1 MVQSRLTA
9 ASLRKPW
16 KLDRQ
21 KLLVTQASLLCGWS
35 PGGKASPAG
44 DTGAWAP
51 AKQFFPSSNR
61 TREGGGLRPPL
72 PLRSSPAAPTMLD
85 SSAAEQVTRL
95 TLKLLGQK
103 LEQERQNMEGVPEG
117 LHLEPGN
124 EDRPDDALQT
134 ALKRR
139 RDLLQRLREQH
150 LLDELSRAQ
159 AWNRATRGALGSAL
173 PPELPPTGI
182 LPAASP
188 SPLAPDP
195 PRIILPTHQE
205 PPPRTEGSTGG
216 RCCGPPIF
224 LIPNTST
231 LIVYLSGPVMLQ
243 VSLSAPVTPGR
254 GSTTQEYTPGS
265 CTVYRQTQSLPQGP
279 ARCTDTLRACPGEPQ
294 HVQTDSEPA
303 PGPTRCTDR
312 LRARPGELHRVQT
325 DSGHTLGTRTVYRQ
339 TQGTPRGPAPCID
352 RLRACP
358 GDMHSVQ
365 TQGTPR
371 GAAPCTDTL
380 RACPGDLHSVDTR
393 VLWSYNMLY
402 HFNKYEKQKLS
413 SGSPCLPAD
422 MVELLL
428 LQSAQ
433 VHQLVLQNWML
444 KALPPALQ
452 DPPCVLPGVPRAARP
467 RLPVVHH
474 HHHHHAAWPPGAATV
489 LQPAPSPW
497 TPGLP

>member
-195 PRIILPTHQE
+195 PRIILPTV
-205 PPPRTEGSTGG
+205 R
-216 RCCGPPIF
+216 
-224 LIPNTST
+224 
-231 LIVYLSGPVMLQ
+231 
-243 VSLSAPVTPGR
+243 
-254 GSTTQEYTPGS
+254 
-265 CTVYRQTQSLPQGP
+265 
-279 ARCTDTLRACPGEPQ
+279 D
-294 HVQTDSEPA
+294 
-303 PGPTRCTDR
+303 
-312 LRARPGELHRVQT
+312 
-325 DSGHTLGTRTVYRQ
+325 
-339 TQGTPRGPAPCID
+339 
-352 RLRACP
+352 
-358 GDMHSVQ
+358 
-365 TQGTPR
+365 
-371 GAAPCTDTL
+371 
-380 RACPGDLHSVDTR
+380 VDTR